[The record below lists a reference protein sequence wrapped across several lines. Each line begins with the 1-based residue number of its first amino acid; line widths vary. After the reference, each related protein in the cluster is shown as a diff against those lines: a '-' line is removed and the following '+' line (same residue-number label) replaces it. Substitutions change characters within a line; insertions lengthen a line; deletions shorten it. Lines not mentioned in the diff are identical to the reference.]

1 MKSNDWRFTFINQQY
16 KFCETYPKI
25 LVVPQSVSDDDLK
38 QIGEFRSKKRI
49 PVVSWLKYDNRK
61 NNVALLRSSQPLIG
75 LTQRR
80 SEKDEN
86 YLLKVCKLNTINT
99 QDKLYIMDARP
110 QVNAIAN
117 RANGGGYENEDNYNY
132 CEILFLNIHNIHVMR
147 ESLRKVFDMALPST
161 SQTSN
166 HSQPNNY
173 LTTGFQ
179 SATLSLNPNSNHN
192 RSVSFGGP
200 NNNNSST
207 TGQMMNMNA
216 NSNLNT
222 NNNNN
227 NNNNNA
233 INLNDDKNF
242 FLNLESSRWL
252 EYIRSILN
260 GALKVVKYINDYRS
274 SVLVHCSDG
283 WDRTAQL
290 TSLSML
296 MMDKYYRTIKGF
308 EVLIEKEW
316 ISFGHRFGTRMGH
329 GSDKHSDQDRS
340 PIFLQFID
348 CVWQILQQNG
358 KVFEFNEKFLLTIL
372 NNMYNC
378 QFGTFLYNNEYER
391 EKHVSILFFLYY
403 ILKFLIYS
411 IFLIGR

>member
-1 MKSNDWRFTFINQQY
+1 M
-16 KFCETYPKI
+16 
-25 LVVPQSVSDDDLK
+25 
-38 QIGEFRSKKRI
+38 
-49 PVVSWLKYDNRK
+49 VSWLKFDNRK

-99 QDKLYIMDARP
+99 QDKLFIMDARP

-117 RANGGGYENEDNYNY
+117 RAGGGGYENEDNYNY
-132 CEILFLNIHNIHVMR
+132 CEICFLNIHNIHVMR
-147 ESLRKVFDMALPST
+147 ESLRKVFEMALPST
-161 SQTSN
+161 LSQTSN
-166 HSQPNNY
+166 HNQPNNY

-179 SATLSLNPNSNHN
+179 SATLSLNNHSSHN
-192 RSVSFGGP
+192 RSISFGGS
-200 NNNNSST
+200 NNNPST
-207 TGQMMNMNA
+207 TGQMMNMNT

-227 NNNNNA
+227 NSNT

-260 GALKVVKYINDYRS
+260 GALKVVKYINDYRA

-308 EVLIEKEW
+308 EILIEKEW

-391 EKHVSILFFLYY
+391 EKHVSIFSFFLT
-403 ILKFLIYS
+403 I
-411 IFLIGR
+411 